1 MSEHKENPRTS
12 NISDIF
18 DLSDPIREVYLTVLR
33 MGAVSI
39 DDFMLKAKPE
49 TDKEETK
56 IYLDILVRQG
66 HLVKF
71 KEDDQVKYRS
81 SELKRRARVVPTS
94 IWDMLDK

>member
-1 MSEHKENPRTS
+1 MSEPIDKQRSS

-33 MGAVSI
+33 MGAISV
-39 DDFMLKAKPE
+39 DDFMSKAKPE
-49 TDKEETK
+49 TDREETK

-71 KEDDQVKYRS
+71 KEDGLVKYRS
-81 SELKRRARVVPTS
+81 SELKRRARVVPSS